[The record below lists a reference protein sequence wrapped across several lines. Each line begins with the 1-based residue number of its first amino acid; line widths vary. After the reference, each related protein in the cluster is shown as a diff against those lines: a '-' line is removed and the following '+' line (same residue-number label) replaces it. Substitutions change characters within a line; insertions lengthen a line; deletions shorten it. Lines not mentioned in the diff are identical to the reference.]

1 MLFCSLKEG
10 KELFHAKHWNLSN
23 SHRVGQFIF
32 VPIHSNFVK
41 IKGIK
46 IKAKGI
52 ERGERLR

>member
-1 MLFCSLKEG
+1 MLFCSLKG

-23 SHRVGQFIF
+23 SRVRQFIF
-32 VPIHSNFVK
+32 VPIHSNFLK